1 MFSLTISCLTTS
13 NFPWFRDLTF
23 QVPKQYCSLQHE
35 IFLLSPNTLTTKCCI
50 CLGPATSFIRGLF
63 VILLHSSPV
72 AYWTPSDLG
81 DSSFGVIPFWPF
93 IEFMRFSQQVYWGG
107 LPILLQW
114 ITFCQNSL
122 LWPSLGWP
130 CMAWLIASLNY
141 TSPFVTARQW
151 SLKGT
156 KTKSPACHQITKRS
170 RTKIST
176 LTVCFLCILHIISL
190 FAFYIFLYYLGQLK
204 YLFSWINVL
213 LWYRKFHIALNIY
226 FLSHIYPLI
235 FE

>member
-1 MFSLTISCLTTS
+1 MSILVCWFSGCRCFYPLLLDHIQFAYTILFFAASDFTCVTRHIKNWAS
-13 NFPWFRDLTF
+13 YP
-23 QVPKQYCSLQHE
+23 
-35 IFLLSPNTLTTKCCI
+35 LSPSC
-50 CLGPATSFIRGLF
+50 FIHSELL
-63 VILLHSSPV
+63 VILPHSSPV